1 MPEQRIVV
9 TIDDSGKINAETEG
23 IKGEVC
29 IDELQKLLS
38 EVADLESVS
47 KTDEYY
53 QQTEQ
58 SVYHSQQL
66 GRQQ

>member
-9 TIDDSGKINAETEG
+9 IIDDNGKINAETEG

-29 IDELQKLLS
+29 IDELQKLLG
-38 EVADLESVS
+38 EIADLESVE

-58 SVYHSQQL
+58 SVRYSQQA
-66 GRQQ
+66 GRQY

>member
-1 MPEQRIVV
+1 MSEQRIIV

-29 IDELQKLLS
+29 IDELQKLLG
-38 EVADLESVS
+38 EIADLESVS

-58 SVYHSQQL
+58 SVRYSQQV
-66 GRQQ
+66 GRSQ